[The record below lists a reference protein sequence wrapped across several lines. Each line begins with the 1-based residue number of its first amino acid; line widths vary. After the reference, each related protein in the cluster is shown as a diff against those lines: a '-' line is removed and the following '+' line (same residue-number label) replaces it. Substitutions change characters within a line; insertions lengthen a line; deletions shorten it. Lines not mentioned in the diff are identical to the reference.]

1 MYVIEVYDR
10 DELEYTQG
18 YFPSE
23 EEAEDFAKQYEVDA
37 GRPGHWYQVVK
48 R

>member
-18 YFPSE
+18 YFPTE
-23 EEAEDFAKQYEVDA
+23 EIAENFAERNEVDA
-37 GRPGHWYQVVK
+37 RPGMYYKIVK
-48 R
+48 H